1 MKKLELLLILFGLS
15 LLVSCATGGT
25 GGGGGPVSVSLTPNS
40 NPVLVGV
47 TFTQQFTANV
57 SGASNQSVTWSVSG
71 SGCSGASCGAV
82 DANGLYAA
90 PAAPPAVRAGVE
102 RGARVQR
109 GHVDADHRG
118 RGARHRDH
126 PQGRVGPVRHRRR
139 PPGGSGCGTG
149 SPREGWRGWGSLL

>member
-15 LLVSCATGGT
+15 LLVSCANGGT

-82 DANGLYAA
+82 DASHNGTIFDSRFDWY
-90 PAAPPAVRAGVE
+90 PAVHSASESSDQRYLE
-102 RGARVQR
+102 RDRNRLQWLCLR
-109 GHVDADHRG
+109 N
-118 RGARHRDH
+118 
-126 PQGRVGPVRHRRR
+126 
-139 PPGGSGCGTG
+139 GG
-149 SPREGWRGWGSLL
+149 